1 MMISAAQYEAMEE
14 FAVRS
19 DNYARVLEDVVAM
32 MGFERMM
39 EIHDG
44 EQIGRWAS
52 VRVAECLARV
62 HEKMAR
68 YAREVEAQTGPRAD
82 DAGKTS
88 CEKQERGLER

>member
-44 EQIGRWAS
+44 DQIGRWAS

-68 YAREVEAQTGPRAD
+68 YAREVEALTGPRAD